1 MSLGTQWYYSGQIIS
16 SGSHY
21 NSYSMR
27 NEKGEMNGIGRDWND
42 GGMYEGEF
50 LMGKYH
56 GYGRQIWTN
65 GYYQEGNFEDGK
77 MNGQGKSIWNGKVQ
91 QGLWQD
97 DEFVGDPQEKKHSK
111 NSQQKFMQQYD
122 SMDKNPEWT
131 KCDKDTFKS

>member
-1 MSLGTQWYYSGQIIS
+1 
-16 SGSHY
+16 
-21 NSYSMR
+21 MR

-97 DEFVGDPQEKKHSK
+97 DEFVG
-111 NSQQKFMQQYD
+111 
-122 SMDKNPEWT
+122 NP
-131 KCDKDTFKS
+131 